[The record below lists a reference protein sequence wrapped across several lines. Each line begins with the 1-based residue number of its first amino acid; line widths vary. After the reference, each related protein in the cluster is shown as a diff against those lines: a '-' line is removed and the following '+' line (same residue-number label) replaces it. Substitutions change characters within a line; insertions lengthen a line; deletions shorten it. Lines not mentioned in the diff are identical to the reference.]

1 MNEHEQQRREEKE
14 YESVSEQSDQILL
27 YMQDRFQELM
37 SENRMDDAIAVGDEF
52 LEWIKQDPDEVF
64 LYYNEK
70 ELKQEYV
77 DKKKRSA

>member
-1 MNEHEQQRREEKE
+1 MSLDDEQKQQEKE

-37 SENRMDDAIAVGDEF
+37 ENDYMNDAIAIGDEY
-52 LEWIKQDPDEVF
+52 LEWIGQYPDEVF

-70 ELKQEYV
+70 ELKQDYEA
-77 DKKKRSA
+77 KRST

>member
-1 MNEHEQQRREEKE
+1 MTPDQEQRQQERE

-37 SENRMDDAIAVGDEF
+37 SENRMDDAIALGDEYI
-52 LEWIKQDPDEVF
+52 EWIGQYPDEVF

-70 ELKQEYV
+70 ELKQDYKER
-77 DKKKRSA
+77 KRK